1 MINLININKKFD
13 NLEILKN
20 FSISFEENKILC
32 LFGPS
37 GVGKTTIANI
47 AANLIPIDSGEV
59 TGTEKAVYSYV
70 FQEPRLLD
78 WYSVYENIN
87 FVLKDV
93 YDDDKRVNI
102 INNYINM
109 VELNGYE
116 NYKPNALSGGMCQRV
131 SLARAFAFPS
141 NFLILD
147 EPFKGLDLKLKN
159 EMILLFK
166 KLWNES
172 KRTVLFITHDVNEAI
187 NLSNSIYI
195 IKNKPVEIIE
205 KINMEKV
212 NKDEAKK
219 FLELLTN
226 L

>member
-20 FSISFEENKILC
+20 FSISFEENKITC

-47 AANLIPIDSGEV
+47 AASLIPIDNGEV

-93 YDDDKRVNI
+93 YDDDNRVNI

-131 SLARAFAFPS
+131 SLARAFAYPS

-172 KRTVLFITHDVNEAI
+172 KRTVLFITHDVDEAI
-187 NLSNSIYI
+187 NLSNSICI